1 MECILKQV
9 QFTGRKAWS
18 RAKKF
23 LIVSIFIIWLISIS
37 ACSLSSYYVSALDL
51 TATAGFQAL
60 TPIVQATPDPVI
72 PINTVLE
79 KTPEPTQEATAVS
92 EGIPIPTEVQPEDI
106 ATVIPTAT
114 RDLTPRPPLIYY
126 TQAGDT
132 IPVVAA
138 RFGVNRDEI
147 KAQEPVS
154 ETGLI
159 SPGALLIIPDYY
171 GANIA
176 SDPLLPDS
184 EIVYSPSALDFN
196 MDEFVQQAGGY
207 LSTYREYHVDRWYS
221 GVEIIELVAIADSI
235 NPRLLL
241 ALLEFQS
248 HWVYGEP
255 QNLAQKNYPLGYVI
269 AAKQGLYKQ
278 LTYGVQTLAMG
289 YYGWRE
295 GRITEI
301 LFSDGSKQRI
311 APNINA
317 GSAAIQHFFAEFYD
331 PLRWLGAIYGP
342 ESFPVLFEKMFGN
355 PWLRAQT
362 VEPLFPTNL
371 TQPVLQLPFY
381 PGKIWSFTG
390 GPHPAWGYNGS
401 YAAIDFA
408 PASSEHGCVKSDD
421 WVLASAPGLV
431 VRTGPGLVVVD
442 MDGDGFE
449 QTGWVMIYLHIA
461 STGKVSKGTYL
472 DQDQQIGHPS
482 CEGGSATGTH
492 VHIARKFNGEWL
504 AADGAIP
511 FTLSGWVVHKGD
523 KVYEG
528 TLTRDDKLITARVYG
543 SYETVIIR
551 D

>member
-1 MECILKQV
+1 MELLLKHL

-18 RAKKF
+18 RAKKAGALSVF
-23 LIVSIFIIWLISIS
+23 VVWLISIS
-37 ACSLSSYYVSALDL
+37 ACSLSTYYVSALDL
-51 TATAGFQAL
+51 TATAGYGAL
-60 TPIVQATPDPVI
+60 TPIAET
-72 PINTVLE
+72 
-79 KTPEPTQEATAVS
+79 TPEPVLPENTLLENTPLSTLAPTTIP
-92 EGIPIPTEVQPEDI
+92 EGIPLATEVPPEGI

-132 IPVVAA
+132 ISVVAA
-138 RFGVNRDEI
+138 RFGVNREEI
-147 KAQEPVS
+147 KAQEPVN

-171 GANIA
+171 GANVA

-196 MDEFVQQAGGY
+196 MEEFIQQAGGY

-221 GVEIIELVAIADSI
+221 GAEIIELVAIADSI

-241 ALLEFQS
+241 ALVEFQS

-255 QNLAQKNYPLGYVI
+255 QNLAQKNYPLGYVLNN
-269 AAKQGLYKQ
+269 KQGLYKQ
-278 LTYGVQTLAMG
+278 LTYSVQTLAMG

-331 PLRWLGAIYGP
+331 PLRWLGVMYGP
-342 ESFPVLFEKMFGN
+342 ESFPVLFESMFGN

-371 TQPVLQLPFY
+371 TQPDFQLPFY
-381 PGKIWSFTG
+381 PGKIWSYTG
-390 GPHPAWGYNGS
+390 GPHPAWGYKGS

-408 PASSEHGCVKSDD
+408 PASDEHGCVNSYE
-421 WVLASAPGLV
+421 WVVASAPGLV

-442 MDGDGFE
+442 MDGDGYE
-449 QTGWVMIYLHIA
+449 QTGWVMLYLHIA
-461 STGKVSKGTYL
+461 SSGKVSKGTYL
-472 DQDQQIGHPS
+472 DQDQPIGHPS

-511 FTLSGWVVHKGD
+511 FTLSGWVVHKGE
-523 KVYEG
+523 KAYEG
-528 TLTRDDKLITARVYG
+528 TLTRADEQITARVYG